1 MKKKYSILLFILL
14 ILAGGIT
21 WWQLNKKSIVRHA
34 VEKGVA
40 KGTDSTYYIHY
51 DSSRIDA
58 LAGNAVFYNISLQSD
73 SLQKKLYTDDTTGLS
88 KQIFNVRIKKLE
100 ISGADII
107 SFLQKNKIAAKAIEI
122 TEPVITIINT
132 GKREPVKLS
141 SDDSLALY
149 EKLTGRFNSIQAGE
163 IKINNGT
170 LAFAKGKK
178 DPHTILQGINIDLK
192 DLRIDSTR
200 NYDNIISYFIKD
212 IIATVKT
219 ATVKD
224 EAGRRFLRFE
234 NVEYNAP
241 RRFLKVDRFVQKNI
255 SDSSVMISLSENRVA
270 GLSTS
275 AFIMNRQ
282 LTADSLSSAGG
293 ELHLLRRT
301 AKSPENIDL
310 NNGFFDEAIVKNIL
324 LGKTTVYMKN
334 CCLPND
340 TPVVLKNL
348 RFRASGIDS
357 IYAGTNIMNLI
368 AKSNWELS
376 ADGISFLTADKVYKV
391 NIGPF
396 VLDELRSLVNI
407 KEITVIS
414 PDSWEKFAHA
424 LKFQKNFFHFR
435 FNNIRSRGVDL
446 KKLLADK
453 SFIAEEVSLQP
464 VLEIFNDR
472 TIPADTASNMGGYP
486 HQLLQKLKCGIY
498 IKTLHAENALVDYKE
513 TGAASKK
520 TGDVIFKN
528 LQGTITNITNIESYK
543 KKNNVMGL
551 TAKGSLGGIADITTS
566 WKLSLEDPHGSFDIT
581 GQVGPFSGPALNPVA
596 VPLGMGKIQSGNA
609 ISYSCNM
616 HGTDLRTEGE
626 CRLIYNDLKIKLLKN
641 TGDSNNLRK
650 RTTANLFANI
660 VLHNKNPKL
669 GFTRTGDMGV
679 ERKKSETFFYL
690 IWKSIF
696 AGVKSSVTWTKSAK

>member
-1 MKKKYSILLFILL
+1 M

-21 WWQLNKKSIVRHA
+21 WWQLNKKKIIRHA
-34 VEKGVA
+34 IEKGVS

-51 DSSRIDA
+51 DSSRIDE
-58 LAGNAVFYNISLQSD
+58 LAGDAVFYNISLQSD
-73 SLQKKLYTDDTTGLS
+73 SLQKKLYTDDTTGVS
-88 KQIFNVRIKKLE
+88 KQIFNVHIKRLE
-100 ISGADII
+100 IFGANII
-107 SFLQKNKIAAKAIEI
+107 SFLQKNKIAARSIEI
-122 TEPVITIINT
+122 TEPVIMIINT
-132 GKREPVKLS
+132 GKKEPVKLS

-163 IKINNGT
+163 IKINNGS

-178 DPHTILQGINIDLK
+178 DPHIVLQGINIDLK

-219 ATVKD
+219 AMVKD
-224 EAGRRFLRFE
+224 ETGSHFLRFE

-241 RRFLKVDRFVQKNI
+241 GRFLKVDRFVQKNI
-255 SDSSVMISLSENRVA
+255 PDSNVMISLSNNRVA
-270 GLSTS
+270 GLSTR

-301 AKSPENIDL
+301 AKSPETIEL
-310 NNGFFDEAIVKNIL
+310 NNDFFDEAIVKNIS
-324 LGKTTVYMKN
+324 LGKTTVYLKN

-348 RFRASGIDS
+348 SFRASGIDS
-357 IYAGTNIMNLI
+357 VYTGTNLMNLI
-368 AKSNWELS
+368 AKSKWELT
-376 ADGISFLTADKVYKV
+376 AEGISFLTADKVYKI

-396 VLDELRSLVNI
+396 LLDEVHSLVNI
-407 KEITVIS
+407 KEVTVSS
-414 PDSWEKFAHA
+414 PNTWEKFTHT
-424 LKFQKNFFHFR
+424 LKFQKNFFDFR
-435 FNNIRSRGVDL
+435 FNNIRARGADL
-446 KKLLADK
+446 QKLMADK
-453 SFIAEEVSLQP
+453 SFIADEVTLQP
-464 VLEIFNDR
+464 LLKVFNDR
-472 TIPADTASNMGGYP
+472 MVPADTANETGKYP
-486 HQLLQKLKCGIY
+486 QQLLQKLTCGIY
-498 IKTLHAENALVDYKE
+498 IKTLHAEDGLVNYKE
-513 TGAASKK
+513 RGAASKK
-520 TGDVIFKN
+520 TGDVVFKN

-543 KKNNVMGL
+543 KKNNMMGL

-566 WKLSLEDPHGSFDIT
+566 WKLALDDPHGSFDIT

-626 CRLIYNDLKIKLLKN
+626 CRLIYKDLKIKLLKN

-650 RTTANLFANI
+650 RTAANLFANI
-660 VLHNKNPKL
+660 VIHNKNPKL
-669 GFTRTGDMGV
+669 GFTRTGDMSV

-696 AGVKSSVTWTKSAK
+696 AGVKSSVTWTKSAVK